1 MNLEVSIA
9 GLQLKN
15 PVMTASGT
23 FGYGLEYAEFFDLSR
38 LGAIVVK
45 GLSVKSSQGNP
56 PPRIWETSCG
66 MLNSIGLQNIGIPAF
81 VRDRLPLLRR
91 YDTCVIVNFFG
102 NTVAEFVE
110 GAAMLDDAVGVDAL
124 ELNVSCPNKEAS
136 WSAFGT
142 NPVVLAEVV
151 GRVRQATSLPLI
163 VKLSP
168 NVTDITEMAQVA
180 VDAGADALSLINTL
194 TGMAIDIETRRPRLS
209 NIVGGLS
216 GPAIKPVALRMLW
229 QVHRVLPAVPLIGM
243 GGVMT
248 GADAIEFILAGA
260 TAVAIGTANFVSP
273 QAALHV
279 IDGIEQYMTRH
290 DVAHVND
297 LVGGVVC

>member
-9 GLQLKN
+9 GLRLKN

-23 FGYGLEYAEFFDLSR
+23 FGYGLEYAGFFDLGR

-45 GLSVKSSQGNP
+45 GLSVKPSQGNP
-56 PPRIWETSCG
+56 PPRTWETACG

-81 VRDRLPLLRR
+81 VRDKLPLLRQ
-91 YDTCVIVNFFG
+91 YDTRIIVNFFG
-102 NTVAEFVE
+102 NTIDEFVQ
-110 GAAMLDDAVGVDAL
+110 GAGMLTDAGGVDAL
-124 ELNVSCPNKEAS
+124 ELNVSCPNKDAA
-136 WSAFGT
+136 WGVFGT
-142 NPVVLAEVV
+142 NPVVMAEVV
-151 GRVRQATSLPLI
+151 GRVRQETTLPLI

-168 NVTDITEMAQVA
+168 NVTDITEMARVA

-209 NIVGGLS
+209 NVVGGLS

-229 QVHRVLPAVPLIGM
+229 QVHRALPSVPLIGM
-243 GGVMT
+243 GGIMT
-248 GADAIEFILAGA
+248 AEDAIEFILAGA
-260 TAVAIGTANFVSP
+260 GAVAIGTANFANP

-279 IDGIEQYMTRH
+279 IDGIVQYMSRH
-290 DVAHVND
+290 NIADIND
-297 LVGGVVC
+297 IVGGVLC